1 MRLLLTIC
9 FAVILWSGCAHA
21 ESRAVPR
28 TIIALYDSSHN
39 IDMRQLVMHRFFEMP
54 ANYLGLNFEY
64 HDVQKPLP
72 ELDDNVRGIII
83 GFEDDPKMD
92 VVVYI
97 DWLLDALKAGKRL
110 AIVER
115 LGVPDADGLDNET
128 LAKLNRIY
136 DYLGVRNTN
145 TWYPLTHKSVVIRR
159 DEAMVDFERKIAPP
173 LPAFEGS
180 RVNSKGTSHLR
191 VLVDADRPET
201 YADLIVTGPQG
212 GYIAPGYAFHEQ
224 ELQNRYVTA
233 WYVNPFQF
241 LRKTLRVNRFPVPD
255 VTTRAGRRIFYSH
268 IDGDGW
274 NNMTLIEAYRDAR
287 LSSADVIE
295 REILEPYK
303 DFGFS
308 VGIVAGDMVD
318 NCFGSD
324 KSRATARRV
333 LALPNVE
340 VTNHT
345 YTHPLFWQFFED
357 YTVEKE
363 APYAAAYP
371 KRAGL
376 FEQDINALFDRNQ
389 RHQHKILTPQQQKE
403 TRQMSEHERLM
414 ELYDAPRSYNCVPFD
429 EDVEILVSS
438 EIISSLAPEGKKIRL
453 MQWSGNTSPYE
464 RFLRKTREAGLLN
477 INGGESRFDNEYP
490 SYSSLF
496 PIGVKIGA
504 ERQIYSSASNE
515 NTYTNL
521 WSERFFGYRYLVET
535 VQHTEEPLRVSPFN
549 VYFHSYSGER
559 PASVKAL
566 KEILDYARSR
576 ELIPMYTSDF
586 AEIANGFYSAQID
599 EIAPLHWRIKN
610 RGALQTVRFDKA
622 TALTVDMSRSVG
634 VLGFRHYQDNLYIFF
649 NPSVDTA
656 ELYLVDG
663 AGTTLQQLSLQSS
676 RWDITQAQ
684 MLENGGVRMQVQGF
698 GDGEMAW
705 HAPDAGTYT
714 ISATDNAGKTT
725 KIQKAAQDGLLQFTL
740 EGVTASHS
748 ATVEITPMGKE

>member
-1 MRLLLTIC
+1 MRLFFGILFTVLLLC
-9 FAVILWSGCAHA
+9 GNAHA
-21 ESRAVPR
+21 EPQSVPR
-28 TIIALYDSSHN
+28 KIIALYDSKHSTDLRN
-39 IDMRQLVMHRFFEMP
+39 LTLHRFFEMP

-72 ELDDNVRGIII
+72 KMDDSVRGIII
-83 GFEDDPKMD
+83 GFEDDPKID
-92 VVVYI
+92 VPAYI
-97 DWLLDALKAGKRL
+97 NWLLDALKSGKRL

-128 LAKLNRIY
+128 LAKLHKVY
-136 DYLGVRNTN
+136 EYLGMRSTN
-145 TWYPLTHKSVVIRR
+145 AWYPLTHKSVVIKR
-159 DEAMVDFERKIAPP
+159 DAAMVDFERQVAPP
-173 LPAFEGS
+173 LPPFEGS
-180 RVNSKGTSHLR
+180 RVNSNGTSHLR
-191 VLVDADRPET
+191 VLVEEDKPET
-201 YADLIVTGPQG
+201 YADLIITGPQG
-212 GYIAPGYAFHEQ
+212 GYIASGYAFHEQ
-224 ELQNRYVTA
+224 ELQSRYVTA

-274 NNMTLIEAYRDAR
+274 NNMSLIEAYRDQR

-295 REILEPYK
+295 REILIPYD

-318 NCFGSD
+318 SCFGSD
-324 KSRATARRV
+324 KSRETARRV

-363 APYAAAYP
+363 KPYASAYP

-376 FEQDINALFDRNQ
+376 FSQDINALFDRNQ
-389 RHQHKILTPQQQKE
+389 RHQHKTPDPKRQKE
-403 TRQMSEHERLM
+403 DRDMTEHERLM

-429 EDVEILVSS
+429 EETEIVRSA
-438 EIISSLAPEGKKIRL
+438 EIIRELAPKDKEIRL

-464 RFLRKTREAGLLN
+464 RFLRKTREAGFLN

-496 PIGVKIGA
+496 PIGVEIGE
-504 ERQIYSSASNE
+504 ERQVYSSASNE

-535 VQHTEEPLRVSPFN
+535 VQHTEMPLRVSPFN

-566 KEILDYARSR
+566 KEILGYARDR
-576 ELIPMYTSDF
+576 ELLPMYTSEF
-586 AEIANGFYSAQID
+586 ASIANGFYSVQLE
-599 EIAPLHWRIKN
+599 EIGPLHWRVKD
-610 RGALQTVRFDKA
+610 RGALQTLRFDAA
-622 TALTVDMSRSVG
+622 TRLDVDFARSKG
-634 VLGFRHYQDNLYIFF
+634 VLGSRHYQDNLYIFL
-649 NPSVDTA
+649 NPSIDTP
-656 ELYLVDG
+656 ELYLIDG
-663 AGTTLQQLSLQSS
+663 AHSELQQLSLTSS
-676 RWDITQAQ
+676 RWDIEAAQ
-684 MLENGGVRMQVQGF
+684 PLDNGGMRLKLQGF
-698 GDGEMAW
+698 GAGEMEW
-705 HAPDAGTYT
+705 RVPQDGVYVIRVQDA
-714 ISATDNAGKTT
+714 AGKTVGIEQT
-725 KIQKAAQDGLLQFTL
+725 TQDGILQFAL
-740 EGVTASHS
+740 EGVS
-748 ATVEITPMGKE
+748 AIDSAMMEITPKGKE